1 MNKFKSAM
9 AALTA
14 ILTCISSGSIISF
27 ASGTTYDPCDINRDG
42 TVTIVDSLIIRRYLS
57 GSLHCQ
63 NYNQLDANQN
73 LTIDVTDAEC
83 VQANLAHLSYSCGY
97 YSRTTG
103 QTMPV
108 PSVTGFASDDFASSY
123 VGRSYMRYSF
133 KTNQQL
139 SNYSLMPTDVTMD
152 DLCSTR
158 SILDGVDNRYLANGS
173 ENSGLVRVGDS
184 GGTGFIIGDHMIAT
198 AAHCVY
204 KKDAREW
211 YNVGVQTYN
220 ADGSLTGETLTPV
233 EAHIPYRY
241 QSETGAKFDYALI
254 TVEEDLSEYVHFN
267 LAGSYNVT
275 TADYSNIPIYITGCP
290 SHVFSQDENKMVA
303 NTTDH
308 LYSAEGRVHA
318 TSNTYA
324 IDTDIYI
331 SGGDSGS
338 PMYTIMESR
347 TGDEDIMYS
356 YSVLGICSGYGVTS
370 YGCLITK
377 YQLQF
382 YKNNPYVSH

>member
-1 MNKFKSAM
+1 MNRFKTAV

-27 ASGTTYDPCDINRDG
+27 ASGTAYDPCDVNKDG
-42 TVTIVDSLIIRRYLS
+42 SVTIVDSLVIRRYLS
-57 GSLHCQ
+57 GNLHCQ
-63 NYNQLDANQN
+63 NYNQLDANRN
-73 LTIDVTDAEC
+73 LTVDVTDAEC
-83 VQANLAHLSYSCGY
+83 VQAKLAHLAYSSGY
-97 YSRTTG
+97 YSRATG

-108 PSVTGFASDDFASSY
+108 PSVTGFAPDDSASSY

-133 KTNQQL
+133 KTNQRL

-152 DLCSTR
+152 DLYSTR
-158 SILDGVDNRYLANGS
+158 SILDGVDNRYPSSGS
-173 ENSGLVRVGDS
+173 ENSGLVRVSGS
-184 GGTGFIIGDHMIAT
+184 GGTGFIIGDHLIAT
-198 AAHCVY
+198 AAHCIY
-204 KKDAREW
+204 GRETGEW
-211 YNVGVQTYN
+211 YNVGIQTYN
-220 ADGSLTGETLTPV
+220 ADGTLTGETLTLV

-241 QSETGAKFDYALI
+241 QSTTGAEFDYALI
-254 TVEEDLSEYVHFN
+254 TVEEDLSEFVHFN

-290 SHVFSQDENKMVA
+290 SHVYNQP
-303 NTTDH
+303 NTFDH

-318 TSNTYA
+318 ASNTYA

-338 PMYTIMESR
+338 PMYTIVDSQ
-347 TGDEDIMYS
+347 TGSEETMRS
-356 YSVLGICSGYGVTS
+356 YSVLGICSGLSATS

-382 YKNNPYVSH
+382 YNNNPYVSY